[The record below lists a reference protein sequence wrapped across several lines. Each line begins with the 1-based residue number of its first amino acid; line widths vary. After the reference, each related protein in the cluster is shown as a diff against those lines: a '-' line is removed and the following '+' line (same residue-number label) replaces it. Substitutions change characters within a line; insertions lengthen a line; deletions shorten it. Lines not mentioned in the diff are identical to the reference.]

1 MINTK
6 YNGVI
11 NIYTVVRNTYDA
23 NLRDSNMSTKLF
35 CFNTLH
41 ISFGNRYAIPKR
53 LTIFYQSR
61 PSVVHHRSAFRN
73 SSNILK
79 RKLIIHKEKIF
90 IACILVIEFRDIRLD
105 KHLNKLEK
113 PYQIGGNNGK

>member
-1 MINTK
+1 MP
-6 YNGVI
+6 
-11 NIYTVVRNTYDA
+11 
-23 NLRDSNMSTKLF
+23 TKLF

-41 ISFGNRYAIPKR
+41 ISFGNGCAIQKR

-61 PSVVHHRSAFRN
+61 PSVVHHSSAFRN
-73 SSNILK
+73 SSNILN

-113 PYQIGGNNGK
+113 PYQIGGNNAK

>member
-1 MINTK
+1 
-6 YNGVI
+6 
-11 NIYTVVRNTYDA
+11 
-23 NLRDSNMSTKLF
+23 MSTKLF

-41 ISFGNRYAIPKR
+41 ISFGNGCAIQKR

-105 KHLNKLEK
+105 KHPNKLEI
-113 PYQIGGNNGK
+113 PYQIGGNNTKCQQQYSVTRISILYV

>member
-1 MINTK
+1 
-6 YNGVI
+6 
-11 NIYTVVRNTYDA
+11 
-23 NLRDSNMSTKLF
+23 MSTKLF

-61 PSVVHHRSAFRN
+61 PSVIHHRSGFRN
-73 SSNILK
+73 SLNILK

-90 IACILVIEFRDIRLD
+90 IACILVIEFRDIRSD
-105 KHLNKLEK
+105 KHLSKLEK
-113 PYQIGGNNGK
+113 SISNWGK